1 MDANALFDVRGKTVV
16 VTGGSRGIGRMI
28 AQGFVEADATVVICA
43 RKAGPCVDTAVELS
57 ALGPGTCLAHP
68 ADLSTAEG
76 IDSLTARM
84 ADVAPGVDVLVNN
97 AGAAWGAPVD
107 EFPASGFDKIF
118 DINVKGVFALTQAL
132 LPRLRAAATDADPA
146 RVINIGS
153 VDGLVISRTDNF
165 SYGASKAAVHML
177 TRKLAATLAPD
188 QITVNA
194 IAPGP
199 FPSKMTAHAF
209 DDEERH
215 RQVLDRVP
223 LGRVG
228 SEEDVAGAA
237 IFLSSRAG
245 AFLTGA
251 VIPVDGGV
259 SGAR

>member
-1 MDANALFDVRGKTVV
+1 MDANTLFDVTGKTVV

-28 AQGFVEADATVVICA
+28 AQGFVEAGATVVISS
-43 RKAGPCVDTAVELS
+43 RKASPCVDAAVELS
-57 ALGPGTCLAHP
+57 ALGPGICLAHP
-68 ADLSTAEG
+68 ADLSTPEG
-76 IDSLTARM
+76 IESLSARM
-84 ADVAPGVDVLVNN
+84 GEVAPGVDVLVNN

-107 EFPASGFDKIF
+107 EFPGSAFDKIF

-132 LPRLRAAATDADPA
+132 LPGLRKAATEEDPA

-199 FPSKMTAHAF
+199 FPSKMTAHAL
-209 DDEERH
+209 DDPEERS
-215 RQVLDRVP
+215 QVLGRVP

-228 SEEDVAGAA
+228 SVEDVAGTA

-245 AFLTGA
+245 AYLTGT